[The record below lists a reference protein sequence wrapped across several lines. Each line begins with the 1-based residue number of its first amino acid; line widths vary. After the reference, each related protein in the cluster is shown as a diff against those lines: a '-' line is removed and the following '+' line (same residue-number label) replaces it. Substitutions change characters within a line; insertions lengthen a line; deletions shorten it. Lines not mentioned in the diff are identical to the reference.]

1 MSTTSEELMN
11 VAREAA
17 DKIELSPHSRAYPS
31 FGDIEEQCEAEFD
44 ELLTMLHEDEVF
56 ESVSVDRQEELV
68 QQLQNVL
75 PEERSALLEELVDN
89 HARHVWL
96 NQEAAFHLG
105 MAIGIRIAQGRT
117 H

>member
-1 MSTTSEELMN
+1 MSTTSEELMT

-17 DKIELSPHSRAYPS
+17 DKIELSPRTHVYPS

-56 ESVSVDRQEELV
+56 EPVSVDRQEELV
-68 QQLQNVL
+68 KQIQAAL
-75 PEERSALLEELVDN
+75 PEDHRQLLEDLVDN

-96 NQEAAFHLG
+96 NQEAAFHMG

>member
-17 DKIELSPHSRAYPS
+17 DKIELAPHSRTYPS

-56 ESVSVDRQEELV
+56 EPVSVDRQEELV

-75 PEERSALLEELVDN
+75 PEERRAMLEELVDN

>member
-1 MSTTSEELMN
+1 MSTTSEELMT

-17 DKIELSPHSRAYPS
+17 DKIELSPRAHAYPS

-56 ESVSVDRQEELV
+56 EPVSVDRQEELV
-68 QQLQNVL
+68 KHLKGALSGEQR
-75 PEERSALLEELVDN
+75 PLLEELVDN

-96 NQEAAFHLG
+96 NQEAAFHMG

>member
-17 DKIELSPHSRAYPS
+17 DKIELSPGTRTYPS

-56 ESVSVDRQEELV
+56 EPVSVARQEDVV
-68 QQLQNVL
+68 QQLQAAL
-75 PEERSALLEELVDN
+75 PEERRALVEELVDN